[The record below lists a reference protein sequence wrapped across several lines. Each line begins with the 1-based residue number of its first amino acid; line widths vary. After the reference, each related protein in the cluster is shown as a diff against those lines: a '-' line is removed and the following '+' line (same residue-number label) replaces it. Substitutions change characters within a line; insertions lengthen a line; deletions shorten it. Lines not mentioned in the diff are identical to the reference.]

1 MHILQKVP
9 TPPVNLLEPRCTGG
23 FRILRPPV
31 TPPLTPPVQPP
42 VRFVIC
48 AAPPLPCRGKATGRR
63 APLGNGA
70 GVGSVTKTVNEI
82 STPQRWL
89 WGGRTGGRREVSATD
104 LPSSNPFLQ
113 RRFRRKREVGR
124 LNQHFSLE
132 VSIIIPIFA
141 PCIPMHT
148 LYNQNH
154 KEQICKQ

>member
-1 MHILQKVP
+1 MPRGLRPIFMHVMQKVP
-9 TPPVNLLEPRCTGG
+9 TPPVIRRKPRCTGG
-23 FRILRPPV
+23 FRILRPPFR
-31 TPPLTPPVQPP
+31 PPETPPVRPP
-42 VRFVIC
+42 FWFDTDEVARIQEQWSS
-48 AAPPLPCRGKATGRR
+48 RWHE
-63 APLGNGA
+63 
-70 GVGSVTKTVNEI
+70 GS
-82 STPQRWL
+82 W
-89 WGGRTGGRREVSATD
+89 TGGRREVSATG